1 MLSSS
6 LLATPVRSAI
16 KQRSHSRRTLS
27 VSASYRGSGFNAN
40 DAFRQAAQQFEKFQK
55 QQQSQQ
61 RSQGRGNAGRTEA
74 FRGSYGPFQWNFDA
88 EQMSKFMK
96 EMTPSSACLQ
106 EMDRAFGGDGTSV
119 PSADTMQ
126 AAATCLYFPAD
137 LRESSTQY
145 KFLID
150 LPGVPKSDIKV
161 QVDKDR
167 KLIVSGERKQEEMD
181 VNWRQ
186 QKQERRF
193 GAFQRKFQLPE
204 DADVSNIQG
213 KAENGV
219 LIITISKIPKEDV
232 PSDSTSIPIY

>member
-1 MLSSS
+1 MAATMLSSS
-6 LLATPVRSAI
+6 LLATPVRSAL
-16 KQRSHSRRTLS
+16 KQRSHSRRTVS

-61 RSQGRGNAGRTEA
+61 QSQGRGNAGRTEA

-96 EMTPSSACLQ
+96 EM
-106 EMDRAFGGDGTSV
+106 DRAFGGDGTSV

-126 AAATCLYFPAD
+126 EAATCLYFPAD
-137 LRESSTQY
+137 LRESSEQY

-161 QVDKDR
+161 QVDKER
-167 KLIVSGERKQEEMD
+167 KLIVSGERNQEEMD

-193 GAFQRKFQLPE
+193 GAFQRMFQLPE
-204 DADVSNIQG
+204 DADVSKIQG

-219 LIITISKIPKEDV
+219 LTITISKIPKEEV
-232 PSDSTSIPIY
+232 PSDSTSVPIY

>member
-1 MLSSS
+1 MSAAMLSSS
-6 LLATPVRSAI
+6 LVATPARSAL
-16 KQRSHSRRTLS
+16 KQRSQSRRTVS
-27 VSASYRGSGFNAN
+27 VSASSRGSGFNAN

-55 QQQSQQ
+55 QQQQSQQ

-74 FRGSYGPFQWNFDA
+74 FRGSYGPFEWNFDA

-96 EMTPSSACLQ
+96 

-126 AAATCLYFPAD
+126 EAATCLYFPAD

-167 KLIVSGERKQEEMD
+167 KLIVSGERKQEDMD

-204 DADVSNIQG
+204 DADVSKIQG

-219 LIITISKIPKEDV
+219 LTITISKIPKEDV
-232 PSDSTSIPIY
+232 PSDSTSIPVY